1 MERRRVL
8 IVSYFYPPV
17 PSVGGV
23 RAAGLVRYLP
33 QFGWDPVVLTPRAP
47 GRVPAGSLIETGDRA
62 FGARLKARLGAS
74 SDASL
79 KDVLDVREGSA
90 SFGRRAGARAIELA
104 KSFTAVPDQNRG
116 WAGPALEAARAALA
130 ARPVHAIV
138 STSPPA
144 TAHLVARRLA
154 REAGVPWIADF
165 RDLWADNHNSLA
177 PPWRRR
183 IDGLLEG
190 RTLRT
195 ATALVTVS
203 EPLARTLARRHPG
216 ARVATITNG
225 FDPDE
230 VNPGVPLTRE
240 FTLTHTGTF
249 YQGRRDP
256 TLLFETLAALF
267 ADGRLA
273 RERVRLRF
281 FSRHEDWIAGLVRA
295 HRLEDVVEVRPW
307 APRAEA
313 LAAQRE
319 SQLLLLLHWG
329 GAAEEGV
336 YTGKVFEYL
345 AARRPILVCGGGPG
359 VLDGLL
365 AETGA
370 GRHVADG
377 AALRATLIETWD
389 EYVRTGRVTFA
400 GHPDAIARYSHV
412 RMAREFA
419 ALLD

>member
-1 MERRRVL
+1 MDGRRVL

-33 QFGWDPVVLTPRAP
+33 QFGWDAVVLTPRVA
-47 GRVPAGSLIETGDRA
+47 GRAASEALVETGDRA
-62 FGARLKARLGAS
+62 FGARLKARLGAP

-79 KDVLDVREGSA
+79 KDVLDVREGA
-90 SFGRRAGARAIELA
+90 LSFRRRAVARAIELA
-104 KSFTAVPDQNRG
+104 KSLAAVPDQNRG
-116 WAGPALEAARAALA
+116 WSGPALTAARAALA
-130 ARPVHAIV
+130 ERPVHAIV

-144 TAHLVARRLA
+144 TAHVVARTLA
-154 REAGVPWIADF
+154 RETNVPWIADF

-183 IDGLLEG
+183 VDGLLEA

-195 ATALVTVS
+195 ASALVTVS
-203 EPLARTLARRHPG
+203 EPLARTLARRHPR
-216 ARVATITNG
+216 ARVATILNG
-225 FDPDE
+225 FDPAE

-256 TLLFETLAALF
+256 RLLLETLATLF
-267 ADGRLA
+267 AGGRLA

-281 FSRHEDWIAGLVRA
+281 FSRHEAWIGDLVRE
-295 HRLEDVVEVRPW
+295 HRLEDVVEIRPW
-307 APRAEA
+307 ASREAA

-329 GAAEEGV
+329 GVAEEGV

-359 VLDGLL
+359 VLDDLL

-377 AALRATLIETWD
+377 DTLRAALVEAWD
-389 EYVRTGRVTFA
+389 EYVRTGSVGFA
-400 GHPDAIARYSHV
+400 GHPDAIERFSHV

-419 ALLD
+419 ALLG